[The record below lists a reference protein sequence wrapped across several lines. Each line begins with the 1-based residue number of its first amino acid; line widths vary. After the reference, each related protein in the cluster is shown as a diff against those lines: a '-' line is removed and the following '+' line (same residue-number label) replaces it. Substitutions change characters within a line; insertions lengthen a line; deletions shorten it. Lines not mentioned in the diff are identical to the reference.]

1 VLRFHGFLQD
11 LSFYSFFGANDTVA
25 IFYRHLVIHNCCFV
39 AIFCTLFV
47 RIAAVIMQNYK
58 IIIFIYFRKANR
70 AKFDVILIYFF
81 SIVYYVLNKP
91 LTIFALINLNCI
103 LKPSLK
109 WLIQRT
115 LVLILYLLLSS
126 LISFIQDLNFL
137 FKILKIGIPNLSRAK
152 RTTFVSQNLITFTI
166 ETESSVIALSTRK
179 ENLLPFKCLL
189 TKFAF
194 VLVFVPYSF
203 KGLLSVVLGSYFNYV
218 LIQTS
223 MKNNLNLRN
232 FEVIIPRL

>member
-1 VLRFHGFLQD
+1 M
-11 LSFYSFFGANDTVA
+11 YSFLFADYTVTL
-25 IFYRHLVIHNCCFV
+25 FYRHLVIHNCCFV
-39 AIFCTLFV
+39 SFFCTLFV
-47 RIAAVIMQNYK
+47 HIAAVVVHNYK
-58 IIIFIYFRKANR
+58 ILIIIYLCKANR
-70 AKFDVILIYFF
+70 AKFHVIFINFCRFF
-81 SIVYYVLNKP
+81 FYVLNK
-91 LTIFALINLNCI
+91 LLNAFTLLNLKCI

-109 WLIQRT
+109 LLIKRT

-166 ETESSVIALSTRK
+166 ETESSVIALSTREK
-179 ENLLPFKCLL
+179 NLLPFKSLL

-194 VLVFVPYSF
+194 VFVFVPFSF
-203 KGLLSVVLGSYFNYV
+203 KDLLRVILGAYFNRA

-223 MKNNLNLRN
+223 FKNFLNLRN
-232 FEVIIPRL
+232 IEVIISCP